1 MKKFGLKLSASS
13 MASDAHELVGVGFL
27 NIDRL
32 EFLLD
37 LEETITIVG
46 FSGFPVGNLKLTARC
61 WVDEIQPIPT
71 QIITHV
77 EANIQNFMKEEHTLI
92 INFYFEEIGG
102 LPENHCT
109 DTYISFKFM
118 GHLPLY
124 TTPQYL
130 GKDTQPHIDSTVQI
144 TKPITASLLDFIRT
158 ACMEF
163 KVFAVKSRDEGHI
176 NDDIHSAAGSVH
188 SHQSFSQTKRSDSW
202 RSTGSGNGG
211 TSSSRNSM
219 FRGDKQALERKLSQ
233 TITLTECLS
242 VEKGMLEERLQALEA
257 EQARLYYENEI
268 LRNDLQSARAE
279 IDNMYN
285 ISRGDGL
292 TIIEHNEPSTMMP
305 SMSQMA
311 SFHSPRA
318 RSSAAQS
325 KVCIIQ

>member
-1 MKKFGLKLSASS
+1 
-13 MASDAHELVGVGFL
+13 MATDAHELVGVGFL

-46 FSGFPVGNLKLTARC
+46 FSGFPVGNLKLSARC

-77 EANIQNFMKEEHTLI
+77 EANIQNFMKEEHALI
-92 INFYFEEIGG
+92 VNFYFEEVSG

-130 GKDTQPHIDSTVQI
+130 GTDTQPRIDSTVQI

-163 KVFAVKSRDEGHI
+163 KVFAIKSRDDGHV
-176 NDDIHSAAGSVH
+176 NDDLHSAAGSVH
-188 SHQSFSQTKRSDSW
+188 SHQSFSQAKRSDSW
-202 RSTGSGNGG
+202 KSTGSAGGNSVG
-211 TSSSRNSM
+211 SRNSM
-219 FRGDKQALERKLSQ
+219 FKGDKQALERKLSQ

-242 VEKGMLEERLQALEA
+242 AEKGLLEERLHEMEA
-257 EQARLYYENEI
+257 EQARLHYENEI

-292 TIIEHNEPSTMMP
+292 TIVGQNEPSTMMP
-305 SMSQMA
+305 SMSHMA
-311 SFHSPRA
+311 SFQSPR
-318 RSSAAQS
+318 SKQSTAQS
-325 KVCIIQ
+325 KVCTIQ